1 MIPKSP
7 SASSCSV
14 AAPAAHGP
22 ISYHFPSF
30 RIAVWEL
37 LHYFLPA
44 LNSAVAVALFY
55 WSSFG
60 EDGIGPSE
68 TFL

>member
-1 MIPKSP
+1 MKPNSP
-7 SASSCSV
+7 SVGGSV

-22 ISYHFPSF
+22 ISYHFQPF
-30 RIAVWEL
+30 QPAVWAL
-37 LHYFLPA
+37 LHYFLHA
-44 LNSAVAVALFY
+44 LNSAVAVAQFY

-60 EDGIGPSE
+60 EGGIGPSE